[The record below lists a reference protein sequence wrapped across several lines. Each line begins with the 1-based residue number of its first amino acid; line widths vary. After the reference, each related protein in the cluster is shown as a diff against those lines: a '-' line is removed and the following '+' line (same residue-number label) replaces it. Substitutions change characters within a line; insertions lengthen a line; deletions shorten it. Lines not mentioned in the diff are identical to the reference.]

1 MKALLDYIPL
11 IIFFVLY
18 KTADPKDPNHPLLT
32 LIGTQGVE
40 NNHILAATAGLLLAT
55 LVIYTGLF
63 IYQKFRLE
71 KMQWFVVIMTVVF
84 GGITLILSDD
94 YFIRMKAI
102 IINLG
107 FGTAFLL
114 SPLFFKNKEPLIQKM
129 FGQFLEL
136 SKNDWQKLNFAWA
149 GLFALMATLHAFF
162 AFVFMGGKYWGEF
175 TAFGDMIVMF
185 SFIFAMFV
193 VLRKHFKT
201 IK

>member
-136 SKNDWQKLNFAWA
+136 SKNGWQKLNFAWV

-185 SFIFAMFV
+185 SFIFAMFF

>member
-136 SKNDWQKLNFAWA
+136 SKNGWQKLNFAWA
-149 GLFALMATLHAFF
+149 GLFALMATLHTFF

-185 SFIFAMFV
+185 SFIFAMFF